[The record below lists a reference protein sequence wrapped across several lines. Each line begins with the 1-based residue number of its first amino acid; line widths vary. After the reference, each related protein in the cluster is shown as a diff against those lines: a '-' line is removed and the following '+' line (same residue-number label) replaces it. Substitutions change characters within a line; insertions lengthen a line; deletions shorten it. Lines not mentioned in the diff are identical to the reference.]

1 MKKYNNIL
9 VGVLALQGDFE
20 RHQIQIL
27 DIGAKALQV
36 KLPTDLERIDALII
50 PGGESTTMDKLI
62 DQFDLRTPIM
72 EFAKSKP
79 IWGTC
84 AGMIM
89 VSKNIDNNLAN
100 VKPLKLMDIDVI
112 RNGYGRQIYSF
123 EEKLDIKLNGK
134 LTKLNAYFIR
144 APKIVRYGENIDIL
158 ASFNE
163 SPVLVSDNNILASSF
178 HTELDKDTTLLRYFL
193 DHFLLVKTEN

>member
-1 MKKYNNIL
+1 MKKYNGIT

-20 RHQIQIL
+20 RHQNQL
-27 DIGAKALQV
+27 QEIGAEALQV

-62 DQFDLRTPIM
+62 DQFDLREPIA
-72 EFAKSKP
+72 EFAESKP

-100 VKPLKLMDIDVI
+100 VKPLKLMDIDVV

-123 EEKLDIKLNGK
+123 EEKLDVKLNGK
-134 LTKLNAYFIR
+134 EANLNACFIR
-144 APKIVRYGENIDIL
+144 APKIVRYGKNVNSL
-158 ASFNE
+158 ALYND
-163 SPVLVSDNNILASSF
+163 SPVLVSENNILASSF
-178 HTELDKDTTLLRYFL
+178 HTELDNDTTLLRYFL
-193 DHFLLVKTEN
+193 DHFLLAKTEN

>member
-1 MKKYNNIL
+1 MKKYNDIT

-20 RHQIQIL
+20 RHQTQL
-27 DIGAKALQV
+27 QEIGAEALQV

-62 DQFDLRTPIM
+62 DQFDLRDPIT
-72 EFAKSKP
+72 EFAKAKP

-84 AGMIM
+84 AGMII
-89 VSKNIDNNLAN
+89 VSKNIDNNLSN

-123 EEKLDIKLNGK
+123 EEKLDVELNGISA
-134 LTKLNAYFIR
+134 KLNACFIR
-144 APKIVRYGENIDIL
+144 APKVVRFGEKVNSL
-158 ASFNE
+158 ALYDK
-163 SPVLVSDNNILASSF
+163 SPVLVSENNILASSF
-178 HTELDKDTTLLRYFL
+178 HTELDNDTTLLRYFL
-193 DHFLLVKTEN
+193 DHFLLAKTGN

>member
-1 MKKYNNIL
+1 MKKYNDIT

-20 RHQIQIL
+20 RHQTQIQE
-27 DIGAKALQV
+27 IGAETLQV

-62 DQFDLRTPIM
+62 DQFDLREPIA
-72 EFAKSKP
+72 EFAEAKP

-89 VSKNIDNNLAN
+89 VSKNIDNNLSN
-100 VKPLKLMDIDVI
+100 VKPLKLMDIDVV

-123 EEKLDIKLNGK
+123 EEKLDVKLNGI
-134 LTKLNAYFIR
+134 TSKLNACFIR
-144 APKIVRYGENIDIL
+144 APKVVRFGENVNSL
-158 ASFNE
+158 AHYE
-163 SPVLVSDNNILASSF
+163 KSPVLVSENNILASSF
-178 HTELDKDTTLLRYFL
+178 HTELDNDTTLLRYFL
-193 DHFLLVKTEN
+193 DHFLLAKTGN

>member
-20 RHQIQIL
+20 RHQSQIQ

-62 DQFDLRTPIM
+62 DQFDLRTPLV

-100 VKPLKLMDIDVI
+100 VKPLKLMDIDII

-123 EEKLDIKLNGK
+123 EEKLNVQINGHLK
-134 LTKLNAYFIR
+134 KINAYFIR
-144 APKIVRYGENIDIL
+144 APKVVRYGENINIL
-158 ASFNE
+158 ANYKE
-163 SPVLVSDNNILASSF
+163 TPVLVSENNILASSF
-178 HTELDKDTTLLRYFL
+178 HTELDNDTTLLRYFL
-193 DHFLLVKTEN
+193 DNFLLAKTEN